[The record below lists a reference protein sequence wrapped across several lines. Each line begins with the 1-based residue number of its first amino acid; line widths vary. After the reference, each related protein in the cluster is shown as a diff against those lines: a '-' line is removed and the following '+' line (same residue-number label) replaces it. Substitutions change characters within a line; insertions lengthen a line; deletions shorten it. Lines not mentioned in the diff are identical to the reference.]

1 MARLILMCGPAFSGK
16 TTLARKI
23 VDTIGCAYVSLDE
36 ILGGRGI
43 AAGFDVP
50 EGTWAEA
57 HRQAKAEVRRLL
69 ARGETVLVDDT
80 NCFRFLRDGF
90 REEADRAGAATV
102 VVSVRTPVDEN
113 LRRAPE
119 SVREALTDQVRDF
132 EWPEADEPSVDWD
145 PRVPVGAWLAR
156 LGLAGGTS

>member
-36 ILGGRGI
+36 LLGGRGI

-50 EGTWAEA
+50 ETTWAEA
-57 HRQAKAEVRRLL
+57 HREARAEVRRLVS
-69 ARGETVLVDDT
+69 RGETVVVDDT

-90 REEADRAGAATV
+90 REEADRVGAATV
-102 VVSVRTPVDEN
+102 VVSVRTPADET
-113 LRRAPE
+113 LRRAPD
-119 SVREALTDQVRDF
+119 SVREALAEQIREF
-132 EWPEADEPSVDWD
+132 EWPEADEPSVDGD
-145 PRVPVGAWLAR
+145 PRMPVGDWLAR
-156 LGLAGGTS
+156 LGLAGGAT